1 MDNIYSPQ
9 PATSQQFTNP
19 IQNQP
24 PQRQHVAFTQPSTSG
39 RVTFNR
45 GYLLSVSGIVR
56 WLLIVNKKFFLSEYR
71 IAKEIYLFIS
81 LCYLFIK

>member
-9 PATSQQFTNP
+9 PTTSQYANP

-24 PQRQHVAFTQPSTSG
+24 PQRQHVAFTQPNTSG

-45 GYLLSVSGIVR
+45 GYLLSISGIVR
-56 WLLIVNKKFFLSEYR
+56 WLLIVNKNIFSYR
-71 IAKEIYLFIS
+71 NLG
-81 LCYLFIK
+81 